1 MVTTLAVV
9 VAFLSLSHDSGSPSL
24 PHACRKH
31 SQHTPM
37 VHAIQDAHLTSSLEW
52 DRAAVH
58 EAGIPEYEKTP
69 SPPRR
74 AACTCKWRAGACHGT
89 PTPPL
94 LPWVLVGCCPEPQ
107 CLAASG
113 VEGVLCP
120 FDPHPGCPESFPFIE
135 AFQSPLLPPRLSLMG
150 RNDGPAGTASPCL
163 SNGERETLPSF
174 PPNTPSS
181 KLTDCDQ
188 QRFF

>member
-1 MVTTLAVV
+1 MHTSRPLWNGTGLPYTRLVYPSMKRRPVLPGEQPVPANGRRELVT
-9 VAFLSLSHDSGSPSL
+9 
-24 PHACRKH
+24 
-31 SQHTPM
+31 
-37 VHAIQDAHLTSSLEW
+37 E
-52 DRAAVH
+52 
-58 EAGIPEYEKTP
+58 
-69 SPPRR
+69 PP
-74 AACTCKWRAGACHGT
+74 
-89 PTPPL
+89 PLPL